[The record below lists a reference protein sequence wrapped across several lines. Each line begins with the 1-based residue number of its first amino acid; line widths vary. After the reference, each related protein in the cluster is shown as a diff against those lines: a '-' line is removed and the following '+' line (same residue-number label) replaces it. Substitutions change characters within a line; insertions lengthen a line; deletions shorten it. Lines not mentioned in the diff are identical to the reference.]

1 MTSLSAAAAAA
12 RAEFLASPERQ
23 EGTLSHHGLQ
33 GFLLF
38 TLACAPEQVSPYQ
51 WMVSLLQRDGR
62 GR

>member
-12 RAEFLASPERQ
+12 LAEFLESPERP
-23 EGTLSHHGLQ
+23 EGTLSYHGLQ
-33 GFLLF
+33 GFLF
-38 TLACAPEQVSPYQ
+38 TLACAPEQVSPYH